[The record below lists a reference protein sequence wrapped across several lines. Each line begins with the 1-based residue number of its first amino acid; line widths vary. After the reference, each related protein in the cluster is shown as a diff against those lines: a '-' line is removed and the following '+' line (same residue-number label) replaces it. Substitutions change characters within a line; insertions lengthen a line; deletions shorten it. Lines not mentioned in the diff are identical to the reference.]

1 MHTTVTAAATAS
13 QQAETAAQAE
23 RRLKLHRLDM
33 DMERICYS
41 IEQDIRESV
50 ASPREH
56 RLLVAEFGMLDAQL
70 TNLMRLLANL
80 SDAID
85 NNTAAATS
93 VVNGAAHSHASA
105 DSSSSSSSSSDN
117 SSGSATAVNLDV
129 ELWGGL
135 GEPFSEDESELEL
148 IGREIGDLKVRLGM
162 DLQSPAV
169 AMPDMEK
176 VARYVRETFDKVRT
190 AFDFYVTGTKVSCC

>member
-1 MHTTVTAAATAS
+1 
-13 QQAETAAQAE
+13 
-23 RRLKLHRLDM
+23 M

-41 IEQDIRESV
+41 IEQDIRDSV

-85 NNTAAATS
+85 STATS
-93 VVNGAAHSHASA
+93 SSATVVTASAVNGAVNG
-105 DSSSSSSSSSDN
+105 DSSSSGSSSDAN
-117 SSGSATAVNLDV
+117 SSGATAVNLDV

-190 AFDFYVTGTKVSCC
+190 AFDFYVTGTKVSCYYC